1 MIELDGLSVRVG
13 SFALRGVTFAIARGS
28 YAVVIGPAG
37 SGKTTLLETIAGV
50 TRPTSGVLRL
60 DGSDVTHVPA
70 ESRGVG
76 LVYQHSYLFP
86 HLSVGGNI
94 AYGAS
99 DGAEARAVA
108 RRFEVER
115 LWERDVQGLSGG
127 ERQLV
132 ALARAIARRPSIL
145 LLDEPFAALDPR
157 RRARV
162 RREVRAIHRERGLTT
177 LHVSHEFGEGQALGD
192 IAVLLDEGRVL
203 QAGPPGDVFRRPP
216 PAHLADFLGTDDD
229 G

>member
-1 MIELDGLSVRVG
+1 
-13 SFALRGVTFAIARGS
+13 LRGVTFTVARGT
-28 YAVVIGPAG
+28 YGVVIGPAG

-60 DGSDVTHVPA
+60 GGCDVTQVPA

-86 HLSVGGNI
+86 HLSVGDNI

-108 RRFEVER
+108 RRFDVER

-162 RREVRAIHRERGLTT
+162 RREVRTIHRERGLTT
-177 LHVSHEFGEGQALGD
+177 LHVTHDFGEGRVLGD

-203 QAGPPGDVFRRPP
+203 QAGPPGDVFRHPP
-216 PAHLADFLGTDDD
+216 PAHLAEFLGTDDED
-229 G
+229 